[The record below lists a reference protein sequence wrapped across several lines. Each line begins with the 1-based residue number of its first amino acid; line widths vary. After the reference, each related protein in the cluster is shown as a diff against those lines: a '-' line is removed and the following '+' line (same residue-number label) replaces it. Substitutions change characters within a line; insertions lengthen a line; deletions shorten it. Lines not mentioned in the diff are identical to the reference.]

1 MDVIS
6 SHQAGVCQAVAT
18 AGTAMTEMHLKQLSN
33 LTSDIRLAYDG
44 DDAGVAATERAIMM
58 AGDLGINLTV
68 ISDYGGAKDPDELIQ
83 KGPELWQAAVEKRT
97 PAVDFLLKKYEEKL
111 NLSTGAGKREY
122 SDMAMKLLKFVSDAV
137 ERKHY
142 EQIVAKKLDVTVED
156 LRAKKIKDGSKKHLK
171 DVKTVIKNEEL
182 RGIED
187 RLLAVMVYG
196 GLTGTDS
203 NLEIPTDEVRLGE
216 LEMVFERWYS
226 GWTEKDLK
234 TEVEDLKARRVVELK
249 KQQIEILSAE
259 LQKYEDDEEKTAE
272 ILAKIVALQKG

>member
-1 MDVIS
+1 
-6 SHQAGVCQAVAT
+6 
-18 AGTAMTEMHLKQLSN
+18 
-33 LTSDIRLAYDG
+33 
-44 DDAGVAATERAIMM
+44 MM